1 MAVTKKEAVVETVEQ
16 AQQRIAQMEM
26 DAQRKID
33 QMMKEAAEKEALAAK
48 VLENAKLTAAN
59 IPHED
64 KKTFDQELAE
74 AAKLTLIERMKR
86 QFGDDNMIQ
95 ISIPIDNESRAKTMC
110 VTINGW
116 DYEFR
121 RGEVYEI
128 PKAMLPV
135 IMGSV
140 YKDSDL
146 IAGVKM

>member
-1 MAVTKKEAVVETVEQ
+1 
-16 AQQRIAQMEM
+16 
-26 DAQRKID
+26 
-33 QMMKEAAEKEALAAK
+33 
-48 VLENAKLTAAN
+48 
-59 IPHED
+59 
-64 KKTFDQELAE
+64 
-74 AAKLTLIERMKR
+74 MKR

>member
-1 MAVTKKEAVVETVEQ
+1 
-16 AQQRIAQMEM
+16 
-26 DAQRKID
+26 
-33 QMMKEAAEKEALAAK
+33 
-48 VLENAKLTAAN
+48 
-59 IPHED
+59 
-64 KKTFDQELAE
+64 
-74 AAKLTLIERMKR
+74 
-86 QFGDDNMIQ
+86 
-95 ISIPIDNESRAKTMC
+95 MC